1 MRKTIPKLTAC
12 EMKAHRLIPRPLK
25 MSPPPPAAALAR
37 INEKLT
43 GHASFLRSVSHSITA
58 TCSRLRR
65 SPDLCCCVRIDASS
79 TFLHNNILCATQPR
93 EFPAREDSGS
103 EEQTHSIPCREG

>member
-12 EMKAHRLIPRPLK
+12 EMKAHRLTPRPLK

-37 INEKLT
+37 TNEKLT
-43 GHASFLRSVSHSITA
+43 GHASFLRSVSYSMTA

-79 TFLHNNILCATQPR
+79 TFLQNTTLGAPHPR
-93 EFPAREDSGS
+93 NSPARKDGGS
-103 EEQTHSIPCREG
+103 EEKTH